1 MLLLLQSLFACLCG
15 LESSVLLCAMHFD
28 FVDPQRGQLRLLC
41 SREAEHVNYVEAQ
54 RMTLSNAQRMTLSV
68 RVAPRSGPPL
78 LRVQLRWCEW
88 IKVIRVALGKA
99 LRLRRCNADDFVGPR
114 SDLGKAPRNTD
125 DFVFCATHRAT
136 RMTSSCVLCTD
147 RCSTSDFVG
156 ADG

>member
-28 FVDPQRGQLRLLC
+28 FVDPQRGRLRLLC
-41 SREAEHVNYVEAQ
+41 SREAEHVDYVEAQ
-54 RMTLSNAQRMTLSV
+54 RMTLSNALRMTLSV

-99 LRLRRCNADDFVGPR
+99 PRNADDFV
-114 SDLGKAPRNTD
+114 D
-125 DFVFCATHRAT
+125 ATQMTLSVHAAT
-136 RMTSSCVLCTD
+136 RAKPPATRTTSSSVLRTEQ
-147 RCSTSDFVG
+147 RG
-156 ADG
+156 